1 MLPDKILGLF
11 YMYGLMI
18 AVGLLACFLV
28 VYYYGKKK
36 NIESKF
42 TDFIFF
48 NAVIAIAL
56 GWGSATL
63 FQATYNYI
71 AHPEK
76 GFHLGTGFTFIGGL
90 IGGIISFLTGYFLFR
105 KKFKNKLIDVVSMAP
120 CAILIAHAFGRVGCF
135 FAGCCYG
142 KPTDSF
148 LGVQFPNLP
157 HPVHPT
163 QLYEAGFLFLLFAI
177 CFLLLMKKN
186 FKHNLSVYLIAYG
199 IFRFLIEY
207 LRADSRGELLP
218 GVSPSQ
224 FWSILMVVAG
234 VGVYFMLNY
243 FYKKRAKELAKK
255 DEGEV
260 VETQTESEV

>member
-1 MLPDKILGLF
+1 
-11 YMYGLMI
+11 MYGLMI
-18 AVGLLACFLV
+18 AIGMLACFGVL
-28 VYYYGKKK
+28 YFYGKKK

-42 TDFIFF
+42 IDFIFF

-71 AHPEK
+71 AHPEN
-76 GFHLGTGFTFIGGL
+76 GFNLGTGFTFIGGL
-90 IGGIISFLTGYFLFR
+90 IGGVISFLIGYFLFR
-105 KKFKNKLIDVVSMAP
+105 KRYKNKLIDIVSMAP
-120 CAILIAHAFGRVGCF
+120 CCILVAHGFGRIGCF
-135 FAGCCYG
+135 CAGCCYG

-148 LGVQFPNLP
+148 LGVQFPHLP
-157 HPVHPT
+157 EPVHPT

-177 CFLLLMKKN
+177 LFLLLMKKN
-186 FKHNLSVYLIAYG
+186 FRHNLSVYLIAYG
-199 IFRFLIEY
+199 IFRFCIEY

-218 GVSPSQ
+218 GISPSQ

-243 FYKKRAKELAKK
+243 FYKKRDRELLGER
-255 DEGEV
+255 DEEIK
-260 VETQTESEV
+260 TESEV

>member
-1 MLPDKILGLF
+1 MCSGKILGLF

-18 AVGLLACFLV
+18 AIGMLACFGVL
-28 VYYYGKKK
+28 YFYGKKK

-42 TDFIFF
+42 IDFIFF

-71 AHPEK
+71 AHPEN
-76 GFHLGTGFTFIGGL
+76 GFNLGTGFTFIGGL
-90 IGGIISFLTGYFLFR
+90 IGGVISFLIGYFLFR
-105 KKFKNKLIDVVSMAP
+105 KRYKNKLIDIVSMAP
-120 CAILIAHAFGRVGCF
+120 CCILVAHGFGRIGCF
-135 FAGCCYG
+135 CAGCCYG

-148 LGVQFPNLP
+148 LGVQFPHLP
-157 HPVHPT
+157 EPVHPT

-177 CFLLLMKKN
+177 LFLLLMKKN
-186 FKHNLSVYLIAYG
+186 FRHNLSVYLIAYG
-199 IFRFLIEY
+199 IFRFCIEY

-218 GVSPSQ
+218 GISPSQ

-243 FYKKRAKELAKK
+243 FYKKRDRELLGER
-255 DEGEV
+255 DEEIK
-260 VETQTESEV
+260 TESEV

>member
-1 MLPDKILGLF
+1 
-11 YMYGLMI
+11 MYGLMI
-18 AVGLLACFLV
+18 AIGMLACFGVL
-28 VYYYGKKK
+28 YFYGKKK

-42 TDFIFF
+42 IDFIFF

-71 AHPEK
+71 AHPEN
-76 GFHLGTGFTFIGGL
+76 GFNLGTGFTFIGGL
-90 IGGIISFLTGYFLFR
+90 IGGVISFLVGYFLFR
-105 KKFKNKLIDVVSMAP
+105 KRYKNKLIDIVSMAP
-120 CAILIAHAFGRVGCF
+120 CCILVAHGFGRIGCF
-135 FAGCCYG
+135 CAGCCYG

-148 LGVQFPNLP
+148 LGVQFPHLP
-157 HPVHPT
+157 EPVHPT

-177 CFLLLMKKN
+177 LFLLLMKKN
-186 FKHNLSVYLIAYG
+186 FRHNLSVYLIAYG
-199 IFRFLIEY
+199 IFRFCIEY

-218 GVSPSQ
+218 GISPSQ

-243 FYKKRAKELAKK
+243 FYKKRDRELL
-255 DEGEV
+255 GEK
-260 VETQTESEV
+260 VEEIKTESEV

>member
-1 MLPDKILGLF
+1 MCSGKILGLF

-18 AVGLLACFLV
+18 AIGMLACFGVL
-28 VYYYGKKK
+28 YFYGKKK

-42 TDFIFF
+42 IDFIFF

-71 AHPEK
+71 AHPEN
-76 GFHLGTGFTFIGGL
+76 GFNLGTGFTFIGGL
-90 IGGIISFLTGYFLFR
+90 IGGVISFLVGYFLFR
-105 KKFKNKLIDVVSMAP
+105 KRYKNKLIDIVSMAP
-120 CAILIAHAFGRVGCF
+120 CCILVAHGFGRIGCF
-135 FAGCCYG
+135 CAGCCYG

-148 LGVQFPNLP
+148 LGVQFPHLP
-157 HPVHPT
+157 EPVHPT

-177 CFLLLMKKN
+177 LFLLLMKKN
-186 FKHNLSVYLIAYG
+186 FRHNLSVYLIAYG
-199 IFRFLIEY
+199 IFRFCIEY

-218 GVSPSQ
+218 GISPSQ

-243 FYKKRAKELAKK
+243 FYKKRDRELLGER
-255 DEGEV
+255 DEEIK
-260 VETQTESEV
+260 TESEV